1 MKHFYKLVEGNP
13 NLQVMN
19 ELIPTQFDITALN
32 GLEEFVVRKGEVDE
46 PFGDGKPLVGHDLK
60 QMAIGVMQLVGG
72 VALASVV
79 VLRVAPKT
87 NVPLTSKSEPYR
99 DYVVVMH
106 AEPGATLMAGGEAV
120 NLRSGHVWW
129 ADLQA
134 AESQLVNN
142 SADEVIIMLVHVKV
156 DP

>member
-13 NLQVMN
+13 NLPVMN
-19 ELIPTQFDITALN
+19 ALIPAKFDATQLA
-32 GLEEFVVRKGEVDE
+32 GLEELVIRKGEVDE
-46 PFGDGKPLVGHDLK
+46 PLNGLGRELK
-60 QMAIGVMQLVGG
+60 QMAIGVMQLIGG

-79 VLRVAPKT
+79 VLRTAPKT
-87 NVPLTSKSEPYR
+87 DIPLTSKSEPYR
-99 DYVVVMH
+99 DYVVVML
-106 AEPGATLMAGGEAV
+106 AEQGATLMAGGEAV

>member
-1 MKHFYKLVEGNP
+1 MKHFYKLLEGSP

-19 ELIPTQFDITALN
+19 VLVGTQFDVTQLE

-46 PFGDGKPLVGHDLK
+46 AFGDDKPLIGRDLK
-60 QMAIGVMQLVGG
+60 QMAIGAMQLAGG

-79 VLRVAPKT
+79 VLRVASKT
-87 NVPLTSKSEPYR
+87 TVPLTSKSEPYR
-99 DYVVVMH
+99 DYVVVLH
-106 AEPGATLMAGGEAV
+106 SEQGATLMAGGEAV

-129 ADLQA
+129 ADLPA
-134 AESQLVNN
+134 ADAQLVNN